1 MSVQKKIENMDLEQI
16 SASGQCFRMWK
27 TGENILEEERYQE
40 GREET
45 QEVPRGWKTEYTLIA
60 GNRLLKV
67 RQSEN
72 RFWFSCTEQEMEE
85 FWKEYFDFSTDYGAV
100 IDSVDPEDAYLIRA
114 AAFGSGIRILKQDLW
129 EMIVTFIISQQNNI
143 RRIRKCIETICEKYG
158 KKCSASDGTEYF
170 AFPTPWELADASEE
184 ELRACGL
191 GYRSRYLVKTSQMV
205 CGKEIALNDLHSLP
219 RAQAKEKLLAL
230 SGVGEKV
237 ADCILLFA
245 LHDVTAF
252 PVDTHI
258 RKVLEQQYP
267 DGFPFQRYPDSA
279 GILQQYIF
287 YYDLMKQS

>member
-1 MSVQKKIENMDLEQI
+1 MSVQKTIENMDLEQI

-27 TGENILEEERYQE
+27 TGENTSGQEQCPE

-45 QEVPRGWKTEYTLIA
+45 QEVSRVWKEEYTLIA

-85 FWKEYFDFSTDYGAV
+85 FWKEYFDFDMDYGAV
-100 IDSVDPEDAYLIRA
+100 INSVDRDDAYLIRA
-114 AAFGSGIRILKQDLW
+114 AAFGAGIRILKQDLW

-170 AFPTPWELADASEE
+170 AFPTPEELAAASEE

-191 GYRSRYLVKTSQMV
+191 GYRSRYLVKTSRMV
-205 CGKEIALNDLHSLP
+205 CNGEIDLNALAGLP
-219 RAQAKEKLLAL
+219 REAAKERLLAL

-245 LHDVTAF
+245 LHDVAAF

-258 RKVLEQQYP
+258 RKVLEQHYP
-267 DGFPFQRYPDSA
+267 SGFPFQKYPDSA